1 MSTTPKSSPATRASG
16 KRRLSEGSLKIEFKT
31 PNKKARRQSAPLNGS
46 KLSAGAYKDHTCP
59 SCNQDL
65 RHRKLSKV
73 NFQKHVDKCEK
84 VYPFIVNDN
93 ECKFCGKTGRVGYIG
108 NHILETHSPQMN
120 GEEETLE
127 NRGVPDGQDKTPEP
141 NAVKMNNKRKSFQT
155 KIEPATPIKFDATIS
170 DEANES
176 KSKIAPTPSVKI
188 DCKFCHSNF
197 AKGNIGK
204 HEETCQKYHKYVKD
218 LKCTFCDKGF
228 GSQNYA
234 YQHLT
239 KVHSSEI
246 DGNSQK
252 NDERNVED
260 NQDDESDDSKE
271 SESESE
277 DESEK
282 EANELVIDESCKDD
296 SGESDDEENDKDEM
310 NENLNENPDESPDEG
325 PWAQCSHCA
334 RFIPDHKMQDHQKNC
349 GEKKSE
355 PIVEETEQIEDDD
368 DEEPNSDENGQDLTT
383 EEDGDNSGIITLDR
397 DDSDEDEDEEMLVEC
412 KKETPQDTAS
422 QNSQVLTSQGSQEV
436 SSQGSICSYCYDE
449 IRDDDKLDH
458 LLVCQENSMYI
469 DEETKSCRICDV
481 DFDSIRR
488 VYKHI
493 LRDHKR
499 TKKSSNEAQ
508 QNPIVTMPDEE
519 PPNKNQIKNEFVHG
533 NYPLVKH
540 AVQLKQE
547 AFERE
552 DFKNVPEDPNC
563 IEQLHVCP
571 VCEKYLP
578 TAMMAM
584 DHIGKGFHKISPEN
598 QARLNLKIRRID
610 LESLSL

>member
-1 MSTTPKSSPATRASG
+1 MSTTPKSSPATRASE
-16 KRRLSEGSLKIEFKT
+16 KRRLSEGSLKIEFNT

-108 NHILETHSPQMN
+108 NHILENHSPQMN
-120 GEEETLE
+120 DEEETAE
-127 NRGVPDGQDKTPEP
+127 NRGLPDGPDKTPEP
-141 NAVKMNNKRKSFQT
+141 NAVKRNNKRKPFQS
-155 KIEPATPIKFDATIS
+155 KIEPATPIKFDAKSS
-170 DEANES
+170 DEANEY
-176 KSKIAPTPSVKI
+176 KRIVAPTPSIKI
-188 DCKFCHSNF
+188 ECKFCHSNF
-197 AKGNIGK
+197 AKGNLGK

-218 LKCTFCDKGF
+218 LKCTLCDHKGF
-228 GSQNYA
+228 VSQNYA

-368 DEEPNSDENGQDLTT
+368 DEEPNSDENGKDLTT
-383 EEDGDNSGIITLDR
+383 EEDGDDSGIITLD
-397 DDSDEDEDEEMLVEC
+397 DDEDEEMSEEVTN
-412 KKETPQDTAS
+412 ET
-422 QNSQVLTSQGSQEV
+422 QE
-436 SSQGSICSYCYDE
+436 
-449 IRDDDKLDH
+449 
-458 LLVCQENSMYI
+458 
-469 DEETKSCRICDV
+469 
-481 DFDSIRR
+481 
-488 VYKHI
+488 
-493 LRDHKR
+493 
-499 TKKSSNEAQ
+499 KSSNESKTIEQDIDDVFDEDELDEAQ

-519 PPNKNQIKNEFVHG
+519 PPKANQIKNEFVHG

-547 AFERE
+547 AFERN

-571 VCEKYLP
+571 VCQKYLP

-584 DHIGKGFHKISPEN
+584 DHVRTYHNISKEH
-598 QARLNLKIRRID
+598 QTRLNLKIRRID